1 MTGKVYTVNS
11 NISPGSASITGGSF
25 SDWNTLGSDY
35 SYTHANVLQKI
46 NITDSTILTN
56 QPYLGVNNAGL
67 KVTGNAEFEGDITI
81 KGKNLSDVLDKIEE
95 RLAILHVNPELEE
108 KYSEL
113 KKLGEMY
120 RSLEKDILEKEKI
133 WKILKK

>member
-1 MTGKVYTVNS
+1 MTNKIYTVNS
-11 NISPGSASITGGSF
+11 NASLGTTSITGGSF
-25 SDWNTLGSDY
+25 SNWNTLGGDY
-35 SYTHANVLQKI
+35 YYTSNVTSI
-46 NITDSTILTN
+46 GSMPSISISDSTVTT
-56 QPYLGVNNAGL
+56 NNAGL